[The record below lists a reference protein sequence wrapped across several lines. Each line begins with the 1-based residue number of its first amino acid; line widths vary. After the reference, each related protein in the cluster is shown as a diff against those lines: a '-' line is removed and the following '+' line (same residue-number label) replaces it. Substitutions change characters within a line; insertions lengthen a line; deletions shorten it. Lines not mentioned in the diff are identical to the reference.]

1 MRRVWVDSWQMQCCV
16 DPFEVNSQ
24 ISWSTA
30 TVDDCS
36 WFEEFLDSS
45 IAASIT
51 HHEVHHAQDPSLL
64 GVTRGVV
71 RSIDAVYCRYALD
84 GRAASPVP
92 GSGELR
98 PRLSADGWEEETT
111 DDEWVE
117 PRFVG
122 YLVQLELVSLE

>member
-1 MRRVWVDSWQMQCCV
+1 MQCCG
-16 DPFEVNSQ
+16 DPFEVGSQ

-30 TVDDCS
+30 TVDDRS
-36 WFEEFLDSS
+36 WFEQFLDSS
-45 IAASIT
+45 TAASIT
-51 HHEVHHAQDPSLL
+51 HHEEHHAQDPNRL

-71 RSIDAVYCRYALD
+71 RSIDAVYCRYAL
-84 GRAASPVP
+84 GGPAASPVA
-92 GSGELR
+92 GSAELR
-98 PRLSADGWEEETT
+98 PRSSADGWEEETR